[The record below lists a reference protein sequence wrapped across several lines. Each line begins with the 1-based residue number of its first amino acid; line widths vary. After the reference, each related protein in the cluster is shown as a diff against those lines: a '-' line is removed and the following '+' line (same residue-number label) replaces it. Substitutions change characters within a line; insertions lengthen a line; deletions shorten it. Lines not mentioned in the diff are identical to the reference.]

1 MKFTEFLN
9 EGQDENIIK
18 MFKAIEAKDNE
29 AQAQKK
35 KDPKKY
41 LDWFYEKHK
50 AEIDKIE
57 KRFGLDADH
66 LGALLMDMME
76 E

>member
-1 MKFTEFLN
+1 
-9 EGQDENIIK
+9 
-18 MFKAIEAKDNE
+18 MFKAIEKKDNE
-29 AQAQKK
+29 AEAQKK
-35 KDPKKY
+35 KDPKNY

-57 KRFGLDADH
+57 KKFGLDADR
-66 LGALLMDMME
+66 LGALLMDFSE